1 MNNSKATDGESA
13 STSKAER
20 MRRERERRHR
30 QRMQAAQTAQ
40 NQQQAPRHVR
50 STSDSS
56 SASAASSIGSS
67 STTSSRRQQ
76 SASIVSMAQNSM
88 RQQQQRASSSVAQMR
103 NTAPQTNSVAQRNS
117 RPQTNTLRQQQYPNP
132 PPPPPPKK
140 PAPVN
145 NKSAHSPTSSPMSSS
160 AAMMQQ
166 QIPPSLSSS
175 TSKSGPVLV
184 SVESPLPPI
193 VQRSLGD
200 RSYDKRKNAALEIEQ
215 LVKSLSEAHN
225 VPMIQSIISVLAKD
239 FCTSMNAN
247 YRKGGLIGIAATAI
261 GLMGNT
267 RSHLEGLLFPVL
279 HCFDDPESR
288 VRYYACESLYNIAKV
303 ARGSI
308 LRYFNQ
314 IFDGLTK
321 LFADV
326 DVDVK
331 NGANLLDRLVK
342 DIVTESETFH
352 VEHFLPLL
360 QTYIRRTNPYIRQL
374 LVGWITVL
382 DSVPDISMIDYLPDF
397 LDGLFNML
405 SDSNREIRQAADS
418 ALSDFLKEV
427 RHSTVLEFGPLVS
440 ILVNQCMSKDRLN
453 RLTAI
458 TWIEEL
464 IHHPY
469 SGGDALLPHHSEV
482 LDAILYCISD
492 SEEQICI
499 VAERTNANLI
509 SLVRDTKGDF
519 QLAPLLET
527 LTDKLM
533 TKDDV
538 PTKMASLRW
547 INMLLEKRRGD
558 MTEFVPKL
566 LKVLLKTLSDTSDS
580 VVLFTL
586 QVLARISLGDGGG
599 PIDDPDNL
607 DDDHK
612 AEAHYGL
619 LRGTKD
625 EKHFKL
631 VINAVLG
638 LFSKD
643 RALLEN
649 RGSLVVRKF
658 CVLLDAE
665 SVYMLMAEVLSASCQ
680 LTPEKGL
687 RVETEDDTENG
698 PSTDEGKVE
707 DPIVFSLEFVSTM
720 VQTLNLILL
729 TASELHGLRVLLS
742 KAFDRSASDGNKVI
756 KKEDGNA
763 DDLFDTLFKCWCHSP
778 VATFSFCL
786 LARAYEVAFDLVQKF
801 SELDVSVGFLM
812 QIDKLVQLLESPVF
826 VHLRLQLLDVESP
839 HHAPLLKSC
848 YGLLMLLPQSDA
860 FRSLND
866 RLTTVCNLRDNLG
879 IPPVSLSRSKLPKPG
894 IDAER
899 QAALLSHFD
908 TIMGYHRRALLTD
921 DVVAPRR
928 PPPSVKSGS
937 HYANGE
943 PTIMET
949 R

>member
-1 MNNSKATDGESA
+1 MNNSKAMNGDSSSSSSA
-13 STSKAER
+13 SKAER

-30 QRMQAAQTAQ
+30 QRVQAAQTAQ
-40 NQQQAPRHVR
+40 NTARHVR
-50 STSDSS
+50 NSSDSS
-56 SASAASSIGSS
+56 TASAASSNGSS
-67 STTSSRRQQ
+67 STASSRRQQ
-76 SASIVSMAQNSM
+76 SSGSSVSAALNSM
-88 RQQQQRASSSVAQMR
+88 RQQRTSGSSGGQRSSAQ
-103 NTAPQTNSVAQRNS
+103 QTNS
-117 RPQTNTLRQQQYPNP
+117 LRQQP

-140 PAPVN
+140 PTGPANN
-145 NKSAHSPTSSPMSSS
+145 NKSAAHSPTSSPMSSS
-160 AAMMQQ
+160 AVMQQ
-166 QIPPSLSSS
+166 QIQPSLSSS
-175 TSKSGPVLV
+175 APKSGPVLV

-342 DIVTESETFH
+342 DIVTETETFH

-492 SEEQICI
+492 SEEQICV

-527 LTDKLM
+527 LTEKLM

-566 LKVLLKTLSDTSDS
+566 LKVLLKSLSDTSDS

-599 PIDDPDNL
+599 PLDDPDKL
-607 DDDHK
+607 DGHGMRTV
-612 AEAHYGL
+612 EAHYGL
-619 LRGTKD
+619 LGGTKD
-625 EKHFKL
+625 EKHFKI
-631 VINAVLG
+631 VINAILG
-638 LFSKD
+638 LFAKD

-649 RGSLVVRKF
+649 RGSLAVRKL

-665 SVYMLMAEVLSASCQ
+665 SVYMLMAEVLSTSCNVN
-680 LTPEKGL
+680 LDTGL
-687 RVETEDDTENG
+687 RIETENG
-698 PSTDEGKVE
+698 TGNGPADDEGKVGE
-707 DPIVFSLEFVSTM
+707 PIVFSLEFVSTM

-729 TASELHGLRVLLS
+729 TASELHGLRCLLA
-742 KAFDRSASDGNKVI
+742 KAFDNSPDESKLI
-756 KKEDGNA
+756 KKEDRNA
-763 DDLFDTLFKCWCHSP
+763 NNLFNTLFKCWCHSP
-778 VATFSFCL
+778 MATFSFCL

-879 IPPVSLSRSKLPKPG
+879 IPPDSLTRSSKPKPG
-894 IDAER
+894 INAKR
-899 QAALLSHFD
+899 HAALLSHFD
-908 TIMGYHRRALLTD
+908 TIMGYHRRARRRENTLLSYAYD
-921 DVVAPRR
+921 AVPPPPSR
-928 PPPSVKSGS
+928 PPPSVKNSTL
-937 HYANGE
+937 NK
-943 PTIMET
+943 
-949 R
+949 

>member
-1 MNNSKATDGESA
+1 MNNSKVMDGESA
-13 STSKAER
+13 SASKAER

-40 NQQQAPRHVR
+40 NQLQVQRHVR
-50 STSDSS
+50 NSSDSS
-56 SASAASSIGSS
+56 TASAASSNGSS
-67 STTSSRRQQ
+67 STVSSRRQQ
-76 SASIVSMAQNSM
+76 SASNASVSQNSM
-88 RQQQQRASSSVAQMR
+88 RQQVASSGVQR
-103 NTAPQTNSVAQRNS
+103 NSAPQTNSF
-117 RPQTNTLRQQQYPNP
+117 RQQQYTNP

-140 PAPVN
+140 PTPSN
-145 NKSAHSPTSSPMSSS
+145 NKNSAHSPTSSPMSSS
-160 AAMMQQ
+160 AVMQQ
-166 QIPPSLSSS
+166 QIQPSISSS

-527 LTDKLM
+527 LTEKLM

-566 LKVLLKTLSDTSDS
+566 LKVLLKSLSDTSDS

-599 PIDDPDNL
+599 PLDDPDNL
-607 DDDHK
+607 DDGDHGERT

-619 LRGTKD
+619 LGGTKD
-625 EKHFKL
+625 EKHFKI
-631 VINAVLG
+631 VINAILG
-638 LFSKD
+638 LFAKD

-649 RGSLVVRKF
+649 RGSLVVRKL

-665 SVYMLMAEVLSASCQ
+665 SVYMLMAEVLSTSCN
-680 LTPEKGL
+680 LNLETGL
-687 RVETEDDTENG
+687 RVEAKDSAGNG
-698 PSTDEGKVE
+698 PTADEGKVDKVGE
-707 DPIVFSLEFVSTM
+707 PIVFSLEFVSTM

-729 TASELHGLRVLLS
+729 TASELHGLRGLLA
-742 KAFDRSASDGNKVI
+742 KAFDRSTPAESKFI
-756 KKEDGNA
+756 KKENRNA
-763 DDLFDTLFKCWCHSP
+763 NDLFDTLFKCWCHSP

-879 IPPVSLSRSKLPKPG
+879 IPPVSLSRSSTPKPS
-894 IDAER
+894 IDAKR
-899 QAALLSHFD
+899 HAALLSHFD
-908 TIMGYHRRALLTD
+908 TIMGYHRRARRRENTLLTND
-921 DVVAPRR
+921 AVPPPPRR
-928 PPPSVKSGS
+928 PPPSVKNGS
-937 HYANGE
+937 HYTSSE
-943 PTIMET
+943 P
-949 R
+949 

>member
-1 MNNSKATDGESA
+1 MNNPREDA
-13 STSKAER
+13 SSSISKAER

-30 QRMQAAQTAQ
+30 QRIQVAHTAQ
-40 NQQQAPRHVR
+40 NQQQPLQQQQKAPRHER
-50 STSDSS
+50 NHSDSS
-56 SASAASSIGSS
+56 SASGAASVGSS
-67 STTSSRRQQ
+67 STASSRRRQ
-76 SASIVSMAQNSM
+76 SSTTTNISNIAQNSM
-88 RQQQQRASSSVAQMR
+88 QQQKRVPPA
-103 NTAPQTNSVAQRNS
+103 SVAQRNPAPL
-117 RPQTNTLRQQQYPNP
+117 PQPTLRQQYPNP
-132 PPPPPPKK
+132 PPPPPPKN
-140 PAPVN
+140 PAPAN
-145 NKSAHSPTSSPMSSS
+145 SKSAQSPTS
-160 AAMMQQ
+160 
-166 QIPPSLSSS
+166 SLSSS
-175 TSKSGPVLV
+175 TIMQQQQQPSMSSTSSKSGPVLV

-215 LVKSLSEAHN
+215 LVKSLNEAHN

-440 ILVNQCMSKDRLN
+440 ILVNQCTSKDRLN

-499 VAERTNANLI
+499 VAERTNGNLI
-509 SLVRDTKGDF
+509 SLVRDTNGSF
-519 QLAPLLET
+519 QLAPLLRT
-527 LTDKLM
+527 LTEKLT

-547 INMLLEKRRGD
+547 INMLFEKRRGD

-599 PIDDPDNL
+599 PIDDPVNL
-607 DDDHK
+607 NDDQSKHK
-612 AEAHYGL
+612 TDEAQYGL
-619 LRGTKD
+619 LKGTKD
-625 EKHFKL
+625 EMHFKL
-631 VINAVLG
+631 VINAILG

-643 RALLEN
+643 RTLLEN
-649 RGSLVVRKF
+649 RGSLVVRKL

-665 SVYMLMAEVLSASCQ
+665 SVYILMAEVLSSSCQ
-680 LTPEKGL
+680 LTPEKGFH
-687 RVETEDDTENG
+687 VVTEDESEHG
-698 PSTDEGKVE
+698 PSADEGKVE
-707 DPIVFSLEFVSTM
+707 DPPIVFSLEFVSTL

-729 TASELHGLRVLLS
+729 TASELHGLRVLLAQ
-742 KAFDRSASDGNKVI
+742 AFDRSTPDENKVT
-756 KKEDGNA
+756 KKKDGNA
-763 DDLFDTLFKCWCHSP
+763 NDLFDTLFKCWCHSP

-879 IPPVSLSRSKLPKPG
+879 IPPVSLSRSSSPKLSV
-894 IDAER
+894 DAER
-899 QAALLSHFD
+899 QAVLLSHFD
-908 TIMGYHRRALLTD
+908 TIMAYHRRARRRDGTLLTD
-921 DVVAPRR
+921 DFTPRR
-928 PPPSVKSGS
+928 PPVSVKAT
-937 HYANGE
+937 H
-943 PTIMET
+943 
-949 R
+949 